1 MYLQWCNE
9 AIYFYLPCNIIKASM
24 ADYHNEISTWFD
36 NFVTITG
43 TPIASQIS
51 ATPPDSA
58 ATWDTSV
65 AMDSAS
71 TQSPQHHKT

>member
-1 MYLQWCNE
+1 
-9 AIYFYLPCNIIKASM
+9 M

-58 ATWDTSV
+58 AT
-65 AMDSAS
+65 
-71 TQSPQHHKT
+71 